1 MKIILLTL
9 CCVLLLTLPGCAP
22 APSERASQSP
32 PGTAAPSSEDSS
44 PSSLPSE
51 LPETAP
57 LAEVCTLYAPA
68 DLAVYEDNPPDNMPA
83 PDYLVTLPENP
94 FPVPETRRGED
105 DTALPYILTTA
116 FGASAYMSSSPL
128 LYDLDPAL
136 DFPLHVAVEL
146 GYGSIRN
153 IELGYPCADAMLLVG
168 FWDTGEEDL
177 LFPIYEDLPP
187 LDREAIEP
195 AIVYRDA
202 EAVILDLMRLAP
214 SPVTPF
220 KAMLARYQQD
230 TLPQMDA
237 AAWEGYTFSA
247 DFLRDVR
254 DFLIETVPSHI
265 ERYQARGAPAAL
277 SEEFRSKE

>member
-22 APSERASQSP
+22 APSERASQSL

-51 LPETAP
+51 PPETAP
-57 LAEVCTLYAPA
+57 LAEACTLYAPA

-94 FPVPETRRGED
+94 FPVPETRSGED
-105 DTALPYILTTA
+105 DTALPYILTTT

-153 IELGYPCADAMLLVG
+153 TELGYPCADAMLLVG

-202 EAVILDLMRLAP
+202 EAVILDLMRLTP
-214 SPVTPF
+214 SPVTSF
-220 KAMLARYQQD
+220 EAMLARYGQD

-237 AAWEGYTFSA
+237 AAWEGYAFSA

-265 ERYQARGAPAAL
+265 ERYQAA
-277 SEEFRSKE
+277 